1 MKRRWS
7 SFEARQCLAPNRLR
21 GCPRGYI
28 IMKTHPTERAN
39 DMKKTVMI
47 VLALLAALCMAA
59 VGCNTGKAPASPTA
73 APAATAAPAVTGAAP
88 TAAVTTEAGVSP
100 EALLDAV
107 SAWVSG
113 DENAFK
119 DVYSPAAGAAYKLLQ
134 IGAASPEDGWDAAK
148 KVGAAFMEDASNL
161 VMQFPTE
168 CSMIMMATGASSL
181 EDAYNSG
188 FAELAAAPAGADAV
202 RGLSSVPAYDGA
214 NEKTELYGLHS
225 YPLGEV
231 TVDGAAATLRMLFE
245 SGEAGCRL
253 VAFAA

>member
-1 MKRRWS
+1 
-7 SFEARQCLAPNRLR
+7 
-21 GCPRGYI
+21 
-28 IMKTHPTERAN
+28 
-39 DMKKTVMI
+39 MKKTVMI

-73 APAATAAPAVTGAAP
+73 APAATGAAP
-88 TAAVTTEAGVSP
+88 TAAVTPEAGVSP

-148 KVGAAFMEDASNL
+148 QVGAAFMEDAPNL
-161 VMQFPTE
+161 FMQFPTE

-188 FAELAAAPAGADAV
+188 FAELAAAPAGADAA

-231 TVDGAAATLRMLFE
+231 TVDGAAVTLRMLFE

-253 VAFAA
+253 VAFAAE